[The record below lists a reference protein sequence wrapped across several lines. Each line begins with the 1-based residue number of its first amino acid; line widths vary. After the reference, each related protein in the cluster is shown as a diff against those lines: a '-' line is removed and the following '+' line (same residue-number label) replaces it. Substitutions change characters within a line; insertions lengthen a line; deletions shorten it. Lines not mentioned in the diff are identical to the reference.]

1 MTAVKLLLTYNASED
16 DLEQIRAVSDGIST
30 AAAGK
35 IEEAIARAAEA
46 EVIFA
51 GRWSEE
57 LWRSASDLRWVQSW
71 GAGIE
76 RFLTPD
82 FVASPVMLTN
92 ARGVYA
98 IPIADQVMAFL
109 LHFSRGLN
117 RLVRN
122 QLERKWQH
130 APVDELAERTLGIV
144 GIGGIGEEIARRAKA
159 FDMRVVAVRRR
170 PSLSSAYAEEVRGP
184 DQLSW
189 LLGESDY
196 VALCSALTPQTRHL
210 IGADELAQMKPTA
223 YLINIGRGGLIDE
236 AALAAALREGRV
248 AGAGLDVF
256 EKEPLPPESPLWEME
271 NVLITP
277 HNAGSSPRSHARTME
292 LFCENLR
299 RYLAR
304 EPLMN
309 LVDKRA
315 GY

>member
-1 MTAVKLLLTYNASED
+1 MKLLLTYNPSED

-130 APVDELAERTLGIV
+130 APVDELAGRTLGIV
-144 GIGGIGEEIARRAKA
+144 GIGGIGEEVARRAKT

>member
-1 MTAVKLLLTYNASED
+1 VTAVKLLLTYNASGD
-16 DLEQIRAVSDGIST
+16 DLEQIHAVSDGISV

-35 IEEAIARAAEA
+35 LEEAIARAAEV

-57 LWRSASDLRWVQSW
+57 LRKSAPGLRWVQSW

-82 FVASPVMLTN
+82 FVASPIMLTN

-98 IPIADQVMAFL
+98 IPIADQVMAFV

-122 QLERKWQH
+122 QAEHRWQH
-130 APVDELAERTLGIV
+130 PPVDELAGKTLGIV
-144 GIGGIGEEIARRAKA
+144 GIGGIGEEVARRAKA
-159 FDMRVVAVRRR
+159 FDMRVIATRRR
-170 PSLSSAYAEEVRGP
+170 PALSSAYADEVRAP
-184 DQLSW
+184 DQLPW

-223 YLINIGRGGLIDE
+223 CLINIGRGGLIDE
-236 AALAAALREGRV
+236 AALAAALQNGRI

-277 HNAGSSPRSHARTME
+277 HNGGSSPRSHARTME

>member
-1 MTAVKLLLTYNASED
+1 MKLLLTYNASDD

-35 IEEAIARAAEA
+35 LEEAIARAAEA

-130 APVDELAERTLGIV
+130 APVDELAGQTLGIV
-144 GIGGIGEEIARRAKA
+144 GIGGIGEEVARRAKA

-210 IGADELAQMKPTA
+210 IGADALAQMKPTA

-256 EKEPLPPESPLWEME
+256 EKEPLPPDSPLWEME

-277 HNAGSSPRSHARTME
+277 HNAGSSPRSHERTME

>member
-1 MTAVKLLLTYNASED
+1 MKLLLTCHAGAD
-16 DLEQIRAVSDGIST
+16 DRELIQAVSDEISV
-30 AAAGK
+30 AATRK
-35 IEEAIARAAEA
+35 LEEAIALASEV

-57 LWRSASDLRWVQSW
+57 LWKSAPGLRWVQST
-71 GAGIE
+71 GAGVE

-82 FVASPVMLTN
+82 FVASPIMLTN

-98 IPIADQVMAFL
+98 IPIADQVMAFVL
-109 LHFSRGLN
+109 YFSRGLN

-122 QLERKWQH
+122 QLARRWDH
-130 APVDELAERTLGIV
+130 PPVDELTGRTLGIV
-144 GIGGIGEEIARRAKA
+144 GIGGIGEEVARRAKG

-170 PSLSSAYAEEVRGP
+170 PSFSSAYAEEVRGA
-184 DQLSW
+184 DQLPW
-189 LLGESDY
+189 LLAESDY

-236 AALAAALREGRV
+236 AALAAALREEKI

-277 HNAGSSPRSHARTME
+277 HNAGNSPRSHERMME

>member
-1 MTAVKLLLTYNASED
+1 MKLLLSYNASDD

-35 IEEAIARAAEA
+35 LEEAIARAAEA

-130 APVDELAERTLGIV
+130 APVDELAGQTLGIV
-144 GIGGIGEEIARRAKA
+144 GIGGIGEEVARRAKA

-210 IGADELAQMKPTA
+210 IGADALAQMKPTA

-236 AALAAALREGRV
+236 AALAAALREGRI

-256 EKEPLPPESPLWEME
+256 EKEPLPPDSPLWEME

-277 HNAGSSPRSHARTME
+277 HNAGSSPRSHERTME